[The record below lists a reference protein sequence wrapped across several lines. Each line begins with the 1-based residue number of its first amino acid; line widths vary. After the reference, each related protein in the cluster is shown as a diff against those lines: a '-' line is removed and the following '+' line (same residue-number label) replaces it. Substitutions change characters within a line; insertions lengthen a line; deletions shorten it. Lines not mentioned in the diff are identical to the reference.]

1 MLVTGCSSGI
11 GEATARVLH
20 NRGWR
25 VIPTA
30 RKQGDLDQ
38 LREAGFEPVALDLAH
53 ADSVSDAVDAVL
65 KISGGSLGGVVN
77 NAAYAQPGAME
88 DLSRD
93 LLRAQFEV
101 NVFGTQELTNLLIP
115 VFRKQGWGRI
125 VYVSSVFG
133 RMASPMVGAY
143 CGTKYAIEAMADA
156 LRVELRGNGIGVSL
170 IEPGAIVT
178 SLRKNAANMMEET
191 LDKERARYGAFYAHE
206 AKRRK
211 NQTKKPDFFNRPPEE
226 VAEKIAHALESPR
239 PRIRYGVTVTAGLVE
254 FARRFLPTGLIDR
267 LQAFRMP
274 RA

>member
-11 GEATARVLH
+11 GEATARVLR

-65 KISGGSLGGVVN
+65 KI
-77 NAAYAQPGAME
+77 
-88 DLSRD
+88 
-93 LLRAQFEV
+93 
-101 NVFGTQELTNLLIP
+101 
-115 VFRKQGWGRI
+115 
-125 VYVSSVFG
+125 
-133 RMASPMVGAY
+133 
-143 CGTKYAIEAMADA
+143 
-156 LRVELRGNGIGVSL
+156 
-170 IEPGAIVT
+170 
-178 SLRKNAANMMEET
+178 
-191 LDKERARYGAFYAHE
+191 
-206 AKRRK
+206 
-211 NQTKKPDFFNRPPEE
+211 FNRPPEE

-267 LQAFRMP
+267 LQASKMP
-274 RA
+274 RV